1 MGLSFAVMA
10 LYFHRLAVFS
20 LPNAEVIVSAFLP
33 LGPLGQVHPHC
44 APVAQGSGSLGAI
57 GGCA

>member
-1 MGLSFAVMA
+1 MGLSFVVMA

-33 LGPLGQVHPHC
+33 LGPLGQVQPHC
-44 APVAQGSGSLGAI
+44 APLTQSSAA
-57 GGCA
+57 